1 MFWRTLAQE
10 LHRQFLTPE
19 RLVHYAK
26 IIINLVLIA
35 LGAALV
41 NWLIVRALR
50 RIIRTQGR
58 LTQEPRARTLLIL
71 SQSIVG
77 YVIFFLALILGLR
90 AIGVDYTAILAG
102 AGVVGLAVG
111 FGAQTLVRDFIAGF
125 FLLFEGLISV
135 GDWIVVGDVSGAV
148 EKIGLR
154 VTQLRAFDGTLHM
167 IPNGELTQFGNQNRG
182 FMRALVAVDIAVG
195 QDITRAMA
203 LAHAVA
209 EQWFRENPGAALEP
223 PFVQGVLSLGATGSR
238 IRLVAK
244 TPAMH
249 HWDAESELRLRLV
262 QALQSAGFQ
271 FAVPQQT
278 VNLISP
284 PPSVRS

>member
-10 LHRQFLTPE
+10 LHRQFLMPE

-50 RIIRTQGR
+50 RITRTQGR
-58 LTQEPRARTLLIL
+58 LTREPRARTLLIL

-135 GDWIVVGDVSGAV
+135 GDWIVVSDVSGAV